1 MGAHRPWAYPCDRS
15 HGCHLFQRSHNSLTL
30 RQVLSVS
37 ENDGSHKRALID
49 RKDKPRVYMDYCS
62 IRLTLFWYADVSDC
76 THSYSAVLTLSFRPH
91 PHFHSA
97 APTLPFGRTHSS
109 IRPHPL
115 CHPDRSGGISSSWHK
130 TLLIHSGMQVWVLV
144 CRRSFGCAQDDRL
157 GCHSAAPTLPF
168 GRTHSVIPTVVEGSH
183 PVGTRRF

>member
-49 RKDKPRVYMDYCS
+49 RKGKPRVYMDYCS
-62 IRLTLFWYADVSDC
+62 VRLTLFWYADVSDC

-130 TLLIHSGMQVWVLV
+130 TLLIHSGLQVWVLV

-157 GCHSAAPTLPF
+157 GCHSGRTHSFIRLHPLFHSAAPTLSSRP
-168 GRTHSVIPTVVEGSH
+168 
-183 PVGTRRF
+183 